1 MRTCLSVLAA
11 AAATSALPASYVE
24 ANHGLLWKSFKET
37 YGKQYSGADEDRR
50 RAIFVDNMLKAAAL
64 EAKDTASFGM
74 SPFSDLT
81 AEEFKA
87 THHNMPARARGPT
100 PSRKYASDAEALAA
114 ATPVDWR
121 TKGAVTHVKN
131 QAQCGSCWAFSS
143 TGNIEGQWFLA
154 GNTLTSVAE
163 QELVSC
169 CKTNAGCGGGWQDNA
184 FAFLQS
190 AHNGDI
196 VTEESYPYTS
206 GEGVSGTC
214 KWTSS
219 MPVGATISS
228 HADVATNEADMAAWT
243 STNGPLAIVV
253 DASAWSS
260 YTGGVLSNCGQG
272 QVDHAVLAVGF
283 TDNYWIVKNSWGPS
297 WGESGYIRLQ
307 RGTNQCNLT
316 YRPTSSHVTK
326 KN

>member
-87 THHNMPARARGPT
+87 THHNLKVQQKESPKNIFSAEEARE
-100 PSRKYASDAEALAA
+100 ASNGS
-114 ATPVDWR
+114 VDWR
-121 TKGAVTHVKN
+121 KKGAVTHVKN

-143 TGNIEGQWFLA
+143 TGGIEGQWFLA

-169 CKTNAGCGGGWQDNA
+169 DKTDSGCNGGLMDNA
-184 FAFLQS
+184 FAWLQS
-190 AHNGDI
+190 NKNGQI
-196 VTEESYPYTS
+196 VTEASYPYTS
-206 GEGVSGTC
+206 GGGVTGQC
-214 KWTSS
+214 KYSSS
-219 MPVGATISS
+219 MQVGATISG
-228 HADVATNEADMAAWT
+228 HADLPHDEDQMAAWMM
-243 STNGPLAIVV
+243 TNGPISIAV
-253 DASAWSS
+253 DATSFQS
-260 YTGGVLSNCGQG
+260 YTGGILSNCISQ
-272 QVDHAVLAVGF
+272 QLDHGVLAVGV
-283 TDNYWIVKNSWGPS
+283 TDSYWIIKNSWGAS
-297 WGESGYIRLQ
+297 WGEADTSGWPRA
-307 RGTNQCNLT
+307 R
-316 YRPTSSHVTK
+316 TSAC
-326 KN
+326 